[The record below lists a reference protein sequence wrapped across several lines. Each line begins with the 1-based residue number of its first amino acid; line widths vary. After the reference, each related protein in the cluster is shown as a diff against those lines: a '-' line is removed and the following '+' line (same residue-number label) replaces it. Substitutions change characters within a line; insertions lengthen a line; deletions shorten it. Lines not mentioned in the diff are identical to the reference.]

1 MHGVRRGAQLTTMEV
16 PLAATFELA
25 KSRRPSRA
33 LSMLRENALRQRGVK
48 YERADRAD
56 GPLI

>member
-1 MHGVRRGAQLTTMEV
+1 MHGVRRGAQLTPTEMSR
-16 PLAATFELA
+16 AATFELA

-33 LSMLRENALRQRGVK
+33 LSMLPENALSQRGVK